1 MPTNQVANANLS
13 TPHTPRNS
21 RVKLVVL
28 IGFCLIFVVSYA
40 GRLAKKAQ
48 LETEAE
54 RWTARIEQANQQRLV
69 LAAERD
75 YVASN
80 AYVQKT
86 ARDELGLA
94 QVGDSIVLLV
104 SITPTP
110 AAPLVAPQHSA
121 IKSSSAENWRQWLAI
136 FVPEPS
142 PAAR

>member
-1 MPTNQVANANLS
+1 MPTNQTANTNLS
-13 TPHTPRNS
+13 TTTAPRNS

-28 IGFCLIFVVSYA
+28 IGFCLIFVISYA

-48 LETEAE
+48 LENEAE

-69 LAAERD
+69 LAAEND

-94 QVGDSIVLLV
+94 QAGDSIVLLV
-104 SITPTP
+104 AMTPTP
-110 AAPLVAPQHSA
+110 PAPLVAPQHSA
-121 IKSSSAENWRQWLAI
+121 IKTSAAENWRQWLAI
-136 FVPEPS
+136 FVPETS
-142 PAAR
+142 PTTR